1 MMCIW
6 WIFNSALKWIKENT
20 SYLRYGLINTMI
32 AILRKTYWS
41 ISIVD
46 QSIQSTNISINS
58 IYLHRNLTRYGDN
71 DKSNYFITACTII
84 QKMGFWCSAMQTLI
98 ERLLFILVF
107 NWNTKNNLV
116 EWRRR
121 CLWSSTSQNGTEDYN

>member
-1 MMCIW
+1 MGNSNWICDIKIWVQYHLPRFWNFLAVLFLMCITR
-6 WIFNSALKWIKENT
+6 FYSL
-20 SYLRYGLINTMI
+20 L
-32 AILRKTYWS
+32 

-46 QSIQSTNISINS
+46 HSIQSSKILISS
-58 IYLHRNLTRYGDN
+58 LSLHCNLTRYVDN
-71 DKSNYFITACTII
+71 RELNHFITACSII

-116 EWRRR
+116 EWWRRR
-121 CLWSSTSQNGTEDYN
+121 LWSITSQNGTEDHN